1 MSDVLGCC
9 VIPHTTTQVM
19 FEENLPFKT
28 TTDLLTHLKYLGLI
42 EEHQGSD
49 KYVTTTRGIEY
60 LRRWAHLQEIIDPNP
75 TSENR
80 LVQGF
85 NRILSA
91 S

>member
-1 MSDVLGCC
+1 
-9 VIPHTTTQVM
+9 M
-19 FEENLPFKT
+19 FEENLSFKT
-28 TTDLLTHLKYLGLI
+28 TTDLLTRLKFLGLI
-42 EEHQGSD
+42 EETQSSD

-60 LRRWAHLQEIIDPNP
+60 MRRWAHLQEIIDPNQP
-75 TSENR
+75 SENR